1 MIFSFCFFLLIFFP
15 RLSTPFSFDSQSCRM
30 KCESLFAD
38 SPTKLSLCL
47 KTCSSTSIPP
57 SLSTNSKSS
66 SSTTSQKASS
76 KPQYANMYVYD
87 RASNR
92 YTRQKVIVLS
102 STTTTTTKTTSS
114 QSTSLY
120 QNQNRLE
127 NITKCL
133 NNCNGDLDSRA
144 IREKGEFTKWM
155 KCRQY
160 CFTDS
165 SSNNQESSE
174 FPFFD
179 DSDNQEI
186 CDQECDRYWKGTVHW
201 KPCIDQCQNINLK
214 KESSQ
219 QKSSPKN
226 DKESIYDIW

>member
-1 MIFSFCFFLLIFFP
+1 MFISISFLLLINFP
-15 RLSTPFSFDSQSCRM
+15 SLSTSFSFDSHSCKM

-47 KTCSSTSIPP
+47 RTCSSTSTPTSIP
-57 SLSTNSKSS
+57 SNTKVS
-66 SSTTSQKASS
+66 SSTSSLQKTSS

-92 YTRQKVIVLS
+92 YTRQKVVVIS
-102 STTTTTTKTTSS
+102 SMTTTTKTTSS
-114 QSTSLY
+114 QPGSLHQS
-120 QNQNRLE
+120 QNNFK
-127 NITKCL
+127 NISKCL
-133 NNCNGDLDSRA
+133 KSCNGDLDSRA

-155 KCRQY
+155 KCRQL

-165 SSNNQESSE
+165 NSNNQESFE
-174 FPFFD
+174 FPFLH

-201 KPCIDQCQNINLK
+201 KPCRDQCQNRN
-214 KESSQ
+214 
-219 QKSSPKN
+219 QKSESDQPRDSTRNSN
-226 DKESIYDIW
+226 DSIYDIW